1 VLQWLIGQERKLT
14 KVWRLTD
21 TILKWIACA
30 VTLAGALC
38 TSLQI
43 DPLNI
48 WLLNLGALL
57 YLVWSVRIREWS
69 LVTINAG
76 LLLIYIVG
84 LIVRS

>member
-1 VLQWLIGQERKLT
+1 
-14 KVWRLTD
+14 VWRLTN

-48 WLLNLGALL
+48 WLLNGGALL
-57 YLVWSVRIREWS
+57 YLVWSYRIREWS

-84 LIVRS
+84 LVVRS

>member
-1 VLQWLIGQERKLT
+1 MI
-14 KVWRLTD
+14 D
-21 TILKWIACA
+21 TVLKWVACA

-69 LVTINAG
+69 LITINAG

-84 LIVRS
+84 IFVRS

>member
-1 VLQWLIGQERKLT
+1 MI
-14 KVWRLTD
+14 D
-21 TILKWIACA
+21 TVLKWVACA
-30 VTLAGALC
+30 VTLVGALC

-69 LVTINAG
+69 LITINAG

-84 LIVRS
+84 IFVRS